1 MSTSLEHLLPGP
13 DESVRCAVHSRSI
26 DVDPG
31 GTALRADRV
40 VVIATPGPWPK
51 PATSHPL
58 LVDAV
63 AAFEASSI
71 PTRVL
76 AAHPELDELGSVLVF
91 DRVGPTAVER
101 VYGLP
106 PDDPAALARLASE
119 LVAQESGSGAI
130 ASAEFL
136 EDRHEPAR
144 PTLLICAQGT
154 HDVCCGS
161 EGTRLAVA
169 VAADRDRLHRVRVA
183 RVSHTG
189 GHRFA
194 PTAMSLPDGRMWA
207 DLDLADVE
215 TLFTPSASLG
225 SLVERCRGWW
235 GADKGEAQMA
245 ERAVLA
251 LVGRSLDHLDRKISV
266 GESESAAAGPDGA
279 STRRCT
285 VATPD
290 RSWDVEVAIGREVP
304 TIACRQPGGLPAKP
318 GREYRVVSV
327 TER

>member
-1 MSTSLEHLLPGP
+1 
-13 DESVRCAVHSRSI
+13 
-26 DVDPG
+26 
-31 GTALRADRV
+31 
-40 VVIATPGPWPK
+40 
-51 PATSHPL
+51 
-58 LVDAV
+58 
-63 AAFEASSI
+63 
-71 PTRVL
+71 
-76 AAHPELDELGSVLVF
+76 
-91 DRVGPTAVER
+91 
-101 VYGLP
+101 
-106 PDDPAALARLASE
+106 
-119 LVAQESGSGAI
+119 
-130 ASAEFL
+130 
-136 EDRHEPAR
+136 
-144 PTLLICAQGT
+144 
-154 HDVCCGS
+154 
-161 EGTRLAVA
+161 
-169 VAADRDRLHRVRVA
+169 
-183 RVSHTG
+183 
-189 GHRFA
+189 
-194 PTAMSLPDGRMWA
+194 MSLPDGRMWA
-207 DLDLADVE
+207 DLVLADVD
-215 TLFTPSASLG
+215 TLFTPGASLG